1 MSNRRWAPE
10 SFNPRT
16 GRYSPAVN
24 SGALAPARMR
34 SLMEEQ
40 WNTGASSNMKRKLE
54 AAAAGPSL
62 QYVVPPPPRR
72 NNWRQRRAA
81 TRAARGPLPP
91 NQNQTVT
98 VSENSQRLAPPP
110 QPMNN
115 GGAGPSQL
123 QSIPSSINGIPVVK
137 LSNNNKNEISL
148 LNLGNIVYG
157 LKKGTMHGYL
167 NPKTFATF
175 MGGNS
180 GVIAGMSN
188 QAVIS
193 AINAVL
199 ANRSLNTLQYTAR
212 NGTLKKVKN
221 PWNRSNLKR
230 TNIVKR
236 YRVVVPTITSTS
248 PNGARTS
255 PTRARTSPTRARTS
269 PTRARTSP
277 NRAGPSQPQPISSV
291 PVLENLRRK
300 RLEALNKR

>member
-1 MSNRRWAPE
+1 MSNHRWAPE
-10 SFNPRT
+10 TFNPRT

-24 SGALAPARMR
+24 SRAPVPARTR

-40 WNTGASSNMKRKLE
+40 WNMGASNNMKRKLE

-62 QYVVPPPPRR
+62 HVPKYVPPE
-72 NNWRQRRAA
+72 NWRKRRAA
-81 TRAARGPLPP
+81 ARAARGPLPP

-167 NPKTFATF
+167 NPKTFAIF

-180 GVIAGMSN
+180 GVIGGMSN
-188 QAVIS
+188 QDVIS
-193 AINAVL
+193 AINTVL

-248 PNGARTS
+248 QNGASTSPNRRTS
-255 PTRARTSPTRARTS
+255 PN
-269 PTRARTSP
+269 RARTSP
-277 NRAGPSQPQPISSV
+277 NRAGPSQPQPVSSV
-291 PVLENLRRK
+291 PVLENLRRR